1 MLVASF
7 ILRKPGGRQSKHL
20 NACRRAMEVL
30 VLLLAQVGVFCLP
43 SSAQG
48 HSEIPKSIAKF
59 AQRYI
64 LKSPKVDCEIR
75 TTYVFTYVCLLP
87 PGLRMQFQ
95 FFPIVV
101 WLVWPPFPCSGG
113 HHQRSGRC
121 LAVEVRR
128 VHRQPGL
135 PQVEGPAAAGRVS
148 NVCLTS

>member
-1 MLVASF
+1 MASF

-20 NACRRAMEVL
+20 NACRRAIEVL

-64 LKSPKVDCEIR
+64 FKSPKVDCEIR

-121 LAVEVRR
+121 LAVEGRR